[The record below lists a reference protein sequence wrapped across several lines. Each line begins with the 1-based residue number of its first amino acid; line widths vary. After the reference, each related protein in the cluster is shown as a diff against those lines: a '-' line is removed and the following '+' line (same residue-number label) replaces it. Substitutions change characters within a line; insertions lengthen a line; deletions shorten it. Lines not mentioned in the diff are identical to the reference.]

1 MSEEKDILE
10 SQSSI
15 ELFGDEMSADRA
27 QNIKGTAKR
36 FFRDLMKQRAKIL
49 AVVLCIIAAAVFN
62 IITPALIGQAI
73 NQIYDGIKNAV
84 SQGTA
89 FQVNVSTMGKIIW
102 VIAVLYLFSA
112 LFSFLEQYIMASISA
127 V

>member
-36 FFRDLMKQRAKIL
+36 FFRDLMK
-49 AVVLCIIAAAVFN
+49 
-62 IITPALIGQAI
+62 
-73 NQIYDGIKNAV
+73 
-84 SQGTA
+84 
-89 FQVNVSTMGKIIW
+89 
-102 VIAVLYLFSA
+102 
-112 LFSFLEQYIMASISA
+112 
-127 V
+127 